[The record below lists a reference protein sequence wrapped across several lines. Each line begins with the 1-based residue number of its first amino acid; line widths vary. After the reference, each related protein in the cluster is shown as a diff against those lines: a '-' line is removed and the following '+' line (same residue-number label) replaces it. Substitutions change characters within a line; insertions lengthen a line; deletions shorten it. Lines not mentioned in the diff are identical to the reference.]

1 MTGRDL
7 IIYILSNGLED
18 EPIVKDGKLVGFMTV
33 EEAACKMR
41 VGVATIHVWIY
52 QRQLDYISIG
62 NTIYIPANSISPL
75 KHINETEDKESEQR
89 S

>member
-7 IIYILSNGLED
+7 IIYILSNGLEN
-18 EPIVKDGKLVGFMTV
+18 EPIVKDGKLMGFMTV

-52 QRQLDYISIG
+52 QRLLDFVSIG
-62 NTIYIPANSISPL
+62 DAIYIPANSISPL
-75 KHINETEDKESEQR
+75 QDTNETEDEKHE
-89 S
+89 